1 MQKALRRNGTRS
13 LRPHG
18 NGTDFHGFLKVA
30 FYFSSAKICAVS
42 VWPKAP
48 RSIQNNMLRSIYIFI
63 ISFCLLAPLR
73 ADAPFTLTNEQI
85 MAALSAEKPLEDGMW
100 LETLDLN
107 NMSVGYGQAQA
118 RKSVDG
124 NALRLGGVT
133 YPHGIGTH
141 ANSVMNVDLKGA
153 VDRFLCAV
161 GLDDEGKDNA
171 AKVVFKVVADGKTLF
186 DSGTKI
192 NGEKPDLIN
201 VDVRGVKRLT
211 LSATAP
217 NNQNIWTHADWAGAM
232 FLLDDDSTARPESV
246 SLAPATS
253 LRAFPPPFIP
263 AEAPA
268 VYGPQIFGCTP
279 KKPFFQRIWATGKA
293 PFKFTADRLPK
304 GLQLDSEG
312 GLITGKIEEAGNYDF
327 AIGVSNAKGKIVVPM
342 SIICGQHK
350 LAQTP
355 PMGWNAWNVFGET
368 VSVDKVK
375 EQADLLIESGLA
387 QMGYNYVIIDDTW
400 QARRADDGTIFSNK
414 RFGDITE
421 LADYLHG
428 RGLKLGLYST
438 PNLET
443 CSGYA
448 GSYGHEEQDAMAYAE
463 WGVDYLKYDWCQVG
477 SNKENTTP
485 EVMQEAY
492 GRMRK
497 ALDKAPRDIV
507 WALTPYGF
515 GEAYKW
521 AGDLGAN
528 SWFTDVGI
536 QDTFASIKSNSD
548 RLDNLAKYAGPG
560 HWNDAGWL
568 MMGKFSPNKPRFSN
582 LLAPELQLQMT
593 QWTIAN
599 TPLILSCDLRQLDP
613 NKLYPVNTSLL
624 TNPEVLAVNQDI
636 LGATAKRNG
645 WETET
650 WVKPL
655 IDGTMAVA
663 LLNKSDS
670 PREVAVSWWNL
681 GKSGKQMVRDL
692 WKREDLGE
700 FDNEFK
706 TFVPRH
712 GAMLVKIGQPLAPS
726 NEWRGLN
733 RNVFLRPVGRW
744 GEGLRWAWSRNGIDW
759 AVDNKTRFKPEVGGK
774 QMRDNTLE
782 RGPDGTYFMLWTTG
796 DKDSGF
802 GYASSKDLLHWSEQ
816 NMVPVDKGVLA
827 GRLREAKHPQLFWDK
842 KGAQW
847 IIVFAAEV
855 TDNKPNGWR
864 IYAVATKDFKTVSEP
879 KLLLDTTYRATYPNL
894 IESKGRYYLFYR
906 DDDKR
911 TAKISAAASPLGPFD
926 VSPDLESLLP
936 APEPVDPKKKKP
948 APPHDPGAPLSWGM
962 DIENIKLM
970 SWGDDW
976 LVTFFRSGKDQSHIM
991 LKSRDLKAW
1000 SEAKPNMMLAKDFRA
1015 GDRVTTTETTLMEIL
1030 RGN

>member
-1 MQKALRRNGTRS
+1 MPLLLMRQILFFA
-13 LRPHG
+13 
-18 NGTDFHGFLKVA
+18 
-30 FYFSSAKICAVS
+30 I
-42 VWPKAP
+42 
-48 RSIQNNMLRSIYIFI
+48 IFC
-63 ISFCLLAPLR
+63 FLAPLR
-73 ADAPFTLTNEQI
+73 ADEPFTLNNEQI
-85 MAALSAEKPLEDGMW
+85 MAALRADKPLEEGMW
-100 LETLDLN
+100 VETLDLT
-107 NMSVGYGQAQA
+107 NMSSGYRQPMA
-118 RKSVDG
+118 RKSIDE
-124 NALRLGGVT
+124 NALRLDGVL

-141 ANSVMNVDLKGA
+141 ANSVLNVDLKGA
-153 VDRFLCAV
+153 VKRFLCVV
-161 GLDDEGKDNA
+161 GLDDEGKGNA

-192 NGEKPDLIN
+192 SGEKPDIIN
-201 VDVRGVKRLT
+201 VDVRGAKRLT
-211 LSATAP
+211 LSVTAP
-217 NNQNIWTHADWAGAM
+217 NNEITWTHADWAGAM

-246 SLAPATS
+246 SLGAVTS
-253 LRAFPPPFIP
+253 MRAFPPPFKP
-263 AEAPA
+263 GEAPG

-279 KKPFFQRIWATGKA
+279 KKPFFQRIWATGKE

-304 GLQLDSEG
+304 GLQLDTEG
-312 GLITGKIEEAGNYDF
+312 GLITGQIEASGNYDF
-327 AIGVSNAKGKIVVPM
+327 SIGVSNAKGKTVVPM
-342 SIICGQHK
+342 SIVCGDHK

-368 VSVDKVK
+368 VSVAKVK
-375 EQADLLIESGLA
+375 EQADLLLETGLA

-400 QARRADDGTIFSNK
+400 QARREADGSIFSNK

-448 GSYGHEEQDAMAYAE
+448 GSYGHEEQDAKAYAE

-536 QDTFASIKSNSD
+536 QDTFESIRKNGERMGD
-548 RLDNLAKYAGPG
+548 LTKYSAPG
-560 HWNDAGWL
+560 RWNDPGWL
-568 MMGKFSPNKPRFSN
+568 MVGKFSPNKPRFSN
-582 LLAPELQLQMT
+582 LRAAELQLQMT
-593 QWTIAN
+593 QWCIAN
-599 TPLILSCDLRQLDP
+599 APLILSCDLRQLDP

-636 LGATAKRNG
+636 LGVPAKRTG
-645 WETET
+645 WEIET

-655 IDGTMAVA
+655 IDGTVAVA

-670 PREVAVSWWNL
+670 AREVSARWWDI
-681 GKSGKQMVRDL
+681 GKVGKQMVRDL
-692 WKREDLGE
+692 WLRQDLGE
-700 FDNEFK
+700 FDQEFK
-706 TFVPRH
+706 AIVPRH
-712 GAMLVKIGQPLAPS
+712 GAMLLKIGQPLAPS
-726 NEWRGLN
+726 NQWRGLN
-733 RNVFLRPVGRW
+733 RTVYLRPVGRW
-744 GEGLRWAWSRNGIDW
+744 GEGLRWAWSRNGVDW
-759 AVDNKTRFKPEVGGK
+759 SINNKTRNKPEVGGK
-774 QMRDNTLE
+774 QMRDNSIE
-782 RGPDGTYFMLWTTG
+782 RGSDGVYHMLWTTG

-802 GYASSKDLLHWSEQ
+802 GYANSRDLLSWGEQ
-816 NMVPVDKGVLA
+816 KMVPVDSGVLA
-827 GRLREAKHPQLFWDK
+827 GRLREARHPQLFWDK

-847 IIVFAAEV
+847 IILFAAEV
-855 TDNKPNGWR
+855 TDEKPRGWR
-864 IYAVATKDFKTVSEP
+864 IYAVTTKDFKTVSDP
-879 KLLLDTTYRATYPNL
+879 KLLLDMPYRATYPNL
-894 IESKGRYYLFYR
+894 IESKGRYYLLYR
-906 DDDKR
+906 DDDRR
-911 TAKISAAASPLGPFD
+911 TAKISASTAPLGPFD

-936 APEPVDPKKKKP
+936 PAEAVDPKKKKP

-962 DIENIKLM
+962 DVENIKLM
-970 SWGDDW
+970 PAGDDW
-976 LVTFFRSGKDQSHIM
+976 LVSFFRSGKDQTHLM
-991 LKSRDLKAW
+991 FKSRDLKTW
-1000 SEAKPNMMLAKDFRA
+1000 SEVKPEIVLPRDFHA
-1015 GDRVTTTETTLMEIL
+1015 GERIVTTETTLMEIL